1 MSKNKKKKVNNGK
14 VGIISRDNLHYLQH
28 TMHRELPL
36 SPTELA
42 DEEIEKSFFL
52 ELTKHVA
59 YLPYLPWIECCK
71 DSKQP
76 SDDVLSTRESFLK
89 NIFFTK
95 NKLLMTL
102 YLTQTLAM
110 PEYADKEF
118 YTCQLLFCGKSK
130 TEEDR
135 FYDLTMATRTAF
147 SIECSGLSFW
157 SKVDEA
163 ARDNDKSTL
172 MALAAFVTNYSSC
185 ELSSHRMKN
194 PAARGNKET
203 AEEDFL
209 FNEGVLWQLH
219 FNPVLLNQWLV
230 AAQNALLNFEINHNF
245 HTFKSSSFPPQIAS
259 AVQIILML
267 FSDLQRRLNYGFALI
282 GHQVK
287 MYPKKDDRVTTLI
300 MEDVVAPCLGYLK
313 AFLFRDNN
321 HELFL
326 LHFFKSLPGVI
337 AQLRAKND
345 KTEEKKEV
353 FIHNGN
359 IFVDSDNELEESM
372 YTFSYWV
379 NSFKVIKPCFGDI
392 ITKIED
398 LKAKINES
406 KVFSLLDEAPIFTSS
421 LDKALNKVYLS
432 KSANLKFLD
441 HTSYTKFLKNVVTE
455 MSKTYNGTQVHTIT
469 QSSCLLT
476 LLVQEHNSIMLG
488 LLSRSTPF
496 VANRTLHQDADE
508 SFLIELDINRA
519 FWIFDEFVKA
529 DGFQKMV
536 DKSLE
541 GWNGS
546 SYIPE
551 KLLQTLDQAKPQNSI
566 EERVFQLAKQMV
578 HVETKS
584 NPRYPDW
591 TFIYYILP
599 AFVNCFRKDSSPDF
613 KYKLSMFF
621 LEELVD
627 LFSKDHD
634 AWKSRSGPEETTTN
648 LLSGNPRHVTS
659 LLAFRRKFL
668 DRICSVV
675 PKKFRTISTPIMK
688 LNELLSQNAANNVPS
703 TDPAMTKYL
712 HRLALDWT
720 LKGASWTN
728 MIIFALTEGMAR
740 FGSLCA
746 SAEASPAPS
755 QLKSLLLAVY
765 AMIELVTVYQT
776 ESSLAKGCTFRLQ
789 TLEEVYLDLLGGS
802 KGRGQTA
809 VTAWQRL
816 GVLLH
821 QLYEMCK
828 TILVPENYAPP
839 NCYPENTKLI
849 LKYFVQKDLRKLKLE
864 IASMCID
871 LDRQNWTW
879 AALEVIKRPSEKLL
893 FAPYLSRLDKEE
905 GKIRSWKEDLLLPL
919 KHCRFCGRVE
929 ENLVMCSFC
938 EDDEEYPDVNWFCGE
953 RCENLAM
960 KKCQHNEEHDQF
972 IIEKISI

>member
-406 KVFSLLDEAPIFTSS
+406 K
-421 LDKALNKVYLS
+421 
-432 KSANLKFLD
+432 
-441 HTSYTKFLKNVVTE
+441 
-455 MSKTYNGTQVHTIT
+455 
-469 QSSCLLT
+469 
-476 LLVQEHNSIMLG
+476 
-488 LLSRSTPF
+488 
-496 VANRTLHQDADE
+496 
-508 SFLIELDINRA
+508 
-519 FWIFDEFVKA
+519 
-529 DGFQKMV
+529 KMV